1 MHVLLLIY
9 VINSVIHDGAK
20 LAMSGDHFC
29 FGRLSLALWT
39 IADSVRGGAT
49 LYVFLL
55 SVTFHQ
61 NMRGLL
67 SSQNDGA

>member
-1 MHVLLLIY
+1 MHVLLLLY
-9 VINSVIHDGAK
+9 VTNSFIHGGAK
-20 LAMSGDHFC
+20 LAWSGDHFY
-29 FGRLSLALWT
+29 FGRLSLTVWT

-67 SSQNDGA
+67 SSQNDEA